1 MYVIPTAW
9 EKKVLSMKPVVLVF
23 FVWFCFVVG
32 LSGTVEGAVRG
43 EGEVWH
49 DVGAEVKD
57 TLYEGV
63 EEPVLFRFVPSRL
76 MFYPKS
82 VIRISQCCMAMRN
95 PLISPRW
102 TGKTALFLKTL
113 PDRGYACP
121 LFCPNKP
128 VLRLTRIG

>member
-9 EKKVLSMKPVVLVF
+9 EKKVLSMKRVVLVF

-63 EEPVLFRFVPSRL
+63 EEPVLFRFVPS
-76 MFYPKS
+76 
-82 VIRISQCCMAMRN
+82 
-95 PLISPRW
+95 PLCLH
-102 TGKTALFLKTL
+102 A
-113 PDRGYACP
+113 
-121 LFCPNKP
+121 
-128 VLRLTRIG
+128 